1 MWLME
6 EEIEKPKGGGV
17 TEIVYKEESYRI
29 IGACFEVYN
38 EMGFGFSEPVYQECT
53 EIELEMCEI
62 PFYARKSYPLFY
74 KERKLKKEYEPDIVC
89 FEKIVV
95 ELKAVSNLTDEHRAQ
110 LINYL
115 RGMRMKLGLLVNY
128 GRPGGLQ
135 HERIVL

>member
-1 MWLME
+1 M
-6 EEIEKPKGGGV
+6 

-29 IGACFEVYN
+29 IGACFSVYN
-38 EMGFGFSEPVYQECT
+38 EVGYGFAEPVYQECT

-74 KERKLKKEYEPDIVC
+74 KGRQLKKEYEPDIVC

-135 HERIVL
+135 YERIVL